1 MNYKDRTFVIGE
13 AGCNHN
19 GKIENA
25 FKLIDI
31 AKKAKLDA
39 VKFQVFNPD
48 LLVTKT
54 AKKAKYAIKNTKKK
68 ESQLSMQK
76 KISLSKEE
84 HFKIKKYCEK
94 KQIIYICSAFDN
106 ESIDFLKKIKLKIFK
121 IPSGEIDNIPYLKRI
136 SSLNA
141 KVILSTGMSKL
152 SEIENAVEIFNRQKK
167 NNNLSLLHCISSY
180 PTNVDEVNLKSIP
193 FLKKKFK
200 CQVGFSDH
208 TTSTLIPSLAVCFG
222 AKIIEKHFTY
232 NKKLSGP
239 DHFMSLNE
247 SELSEMVKN
256 IRITEKASGTLG
268 KFVSKNE
275 KRNLIFARK
284 SIFAK
289 RKIIKGDIFNEQN
302 LIIKRPSTGISPRN
316 YYKIIGKKAKKNF
329 KPDQKIEI

>member
-1 MNYKDRTFVIGE
+1 MNYKNRTFIIGE

-31 AKKAKLDA
+31 AKKSKVDA

-54 AKKAKYAIKNTKKK
+54 AKKAYYAIKNTKKK
-68 ESQLSMQK
+68 ESQFSMQK
-76 KISLSKEE
+76 KISLSHED
-84 HFKIKKYCEK
+84 HYKIKKYCEK
-94 KQIIYICSAFDN
+94 KQIKYICSAFDD

-121 IPSGEIDNIPYLKRI
+121 IPSGEIDNTPYLKKI
-136 SSLNA
+136 SSLNT

-152 SEIENAVEIFNRQKK
+152 TEIEHAVKIFNRQKR
-167 NNNLSLLHCISSY
+167 NNNLFLLHCISSY
-180 PTNVDEVNLKSIP
+180 PTKIAEVNLKTIP
-193 FLKKKFK
+193 FLKSKFN

-208 TTSTLIPSLAVCFG
+208 TQSILVPSLAVCVG
-222 AKIIEKHFTY
+222 AKIIEKHFTF
-232 NKKLSGP
+232 NKKLNGP

-247 SELSEMVKN
+247 FELSDMVKK
-256 IRITEKASGTLG
+256 IRMTEKALGELG
-268 KFVSKNE
+268 KFVSNNE
-275 KRNLIFARK
+275 KKNLIFARK

-289 RKIIKGDIFNEQN
+289 TEIAKGDIFDEQN
-302 LIIKRPSTGISPRN
+302 LIIKRPSTGISPKN

>member
-1 MNYKDRTFVIGE
+1 MYYKNRTFIIGE

-31 AKKAKLDA
+31 AKKTKLDA
-39 VKFQVFNPD
+39 IKFQVFNPE

-54 AKKAKYAIKNTKKK
+54 AKKAKYALKNTKKN
-68 ESQLSMQK
+68 ESQLLMQK

-94 KQIIYICSAFDN
+94 NKIIHICSAFDN

-121 IPSGEIDNIPYLKRI
+121 IPSGEIDNIPYLKKI
-136 SSLNA
+136 SDLNT
-141 KVILSTGMSKL
+141 KVILSTGMSEL
-152 SEIENAVEIFNRQKK
+152 NEIENAVKIFSRQKK
-167 NNNLSLLHCISSY
+167 KNNLSLLHCISSY
-180 PTNVDEVNLKSIP
+180 PTNFDEVNLKSIP
-193 FLKKKFK
+193 YLNKKFK

-222 AKIIEKHFTY
+222 ATIIEKHFTY

-247 SELSEMVKN
+247 FELSKMVEN
-256 IRITEKASGTLG
+256 IRITEKSSGTLG
-268 KFVSKNE
+268 KFVNKNE
-275 KRNLIFARK
+275 KKNLIFARK

-289 RKIIKGDIFNEQN
+289 KKILKGDILNEQN
-302 LIIKRPSTGISPRN
+302 LIIKRPSIGISPTN

-329 KPDQKIEI
+329 EPDQKIEI